1 MGQEIICRLNQ
12 KSVIM
17 PTGIVS
23 AVLLMYK
30 NGVSEEQLI
39 KTVNYLAK
47 YIIKKGYKVGS
58 LN

>member
-1 MGQEIICRLNQ
+1 M
-12 KSVIM
+12 S
-17 PTGIVS
+17 TGIVS

-30 NGVSEEQLI
+30 NGVSEEKLI
-39 KTVNYLAK
+39 KTVNYLVK